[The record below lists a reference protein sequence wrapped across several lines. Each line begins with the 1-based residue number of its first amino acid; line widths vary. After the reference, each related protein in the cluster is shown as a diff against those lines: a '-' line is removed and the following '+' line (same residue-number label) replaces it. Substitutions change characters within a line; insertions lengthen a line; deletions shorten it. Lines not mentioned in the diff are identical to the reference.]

1 MNVPR
6 FVVARAA
13 GDTIILH
20 DNIKKRLALI
30 VPRDVS
36 LGEEKAEAAALAM
49 AEVCAEALNRVH
61 AARTKKE
68 A

>member
-1 MNVPR
+1 MNITR

-30 VPRDVS
+30 VPRDLS
-36 LGEEKAEAAALAM
+36 EPLENATAAAIRM

-61 AARTKKE
+61 AARSKKE